1 MTTHVLTRHGDRT
14 RPALPIL
21 EGMALDRARVH
32 EVCGPARRTFALIV
46 ARATAGE
53 VLWIRPAWTP
63 ERLYPPAV
71 TAFIDPG
78 RLILVTPKR
87 AEDLLWA
94 AEEGL
99 RAGAVAL
106 VVADLIG
113 PPGLTPVRRLH
124 LAAETGAAEGRQ
136 TPLGL
141 ILTPGDGGAAGVETR
156 WHMAPRHGEDVTRWR
171 LERRRARVL
180 PPKGWTL
187 TQAASG
193 ALSLGEEPPG
203 DSGNMNHSPMPAV

>member
-1 MTTHVLTRHGDRT
+1 MTTHVLTRRGDRA

-21 EGMALDRARVH
+21 DGLVLDCARVH

-53 VLWIRPAWTP
+53 ILWIRPAWTA

-71 TAFIDPG
+71 TDFIDPG

-99 RAGAVAL
+99 RAGALAL
-106 VVADLIG
+106 VVADLPG

-124 LAAETGAAEGRQ
+124 LAAETGATEGRHV
-136 TPLGL
+136 PLGL

-156 WHMAPRHGEDVTRWR
+156 WHMAPRHSDGATRWQ

-180 PPKGWTL
+180 PPKNWRL
-187 TQAASG
+187 TRDPAG
-193 ALSLGEEPPG
+193 ALTLGEESPG
-203 DSGNMNHSPMPAV
+203 ATGK

>member
-1 MTTHVLTRHGDRT
+1 MTTHVLTRRGDRA

-21 EGMALDRARVH
+21 EGGGLDGVTLDRARLH

-46 ARATAGE
+46 ARATPGE
-53 VLWIRPAWTP
+53 VLWICPAWGA

-71 TAFIDPG
+71 TDFIDPG

-99 RAGAVAL
+99 RAGALAL
-106 VVADLIG
+106 VVADRPG

-124 LAAETGAAEGRQ
+124 LAAETGAAEGRHA
-136 TPLGL
+136 PLGL

-156 WHMAPRHGEDVTRWR
+156 WHMAPRHAEVATRWQ

-180 PPKGWTL
+180 PPKGWVL
-187 TQAASG
+187 TRDPAG
-193 ALSLGEEPPG
+193 ALSLGEEPPSVAG
-203 DSGNMNHSPMPAV
+203 K